1 MPLLPVVM
9 PALMVAVLHAM
20 ISNVAAVLIAHYSA
34 DPFATISVLST
45 FGSSSAAISAIGF
58 AATAIYLSRR
68 VRPAT
73 GVLVGVLCGLVCGVT
88 MGLTMSS
95 IDFSVVPYLT
105 ILAPTLLAVLLASVL
120 ERPKSGWQT

>member
-1 MPLLPVVM
+1 MPTLL
-9 PALMVAVLHAM
+9 VAVLHAM
-20 ISNVAAVLIAHYSA
+20 ISNAAALLIAHYST
-34 DPFATISVLST
+34 DPFAIISVLST

-58 AATAIYLSRR
+58 AATSLYLSRR

-73 GVLVGVLCGLVCGVT
+73 GALVGVLCGLLCGAT
-88 MGLTMSS
+88 MGLTISS